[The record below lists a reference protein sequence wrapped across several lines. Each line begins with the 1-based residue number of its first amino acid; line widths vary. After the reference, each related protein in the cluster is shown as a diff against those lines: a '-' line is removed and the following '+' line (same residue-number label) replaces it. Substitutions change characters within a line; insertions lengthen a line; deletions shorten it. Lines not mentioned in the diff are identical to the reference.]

1 MVTDWPVSVF
11 KERNAPPDGA
21 PVAMTEVCAG
31 GSVVPPPE
39 RGRKADGDVASGVFE
54 GWTVGDR
61 GKKTPGG
68 GALAGSI
75 LALAGSRSAIGA
87 VTGDSGKKAV

>member
-1 MVTDWPVSVF
+1 MF

-21 PVAMTEVCAG
+21 PVAMTEGCAG

-39 RGRKADGDVASGVFE
+39 RGRKIDGDAASGVFE
-54 GWTVGDR
+54 DWTVGDR

-68 GALAGSI
+68 GALAGSR
-75 LALAGSRSAIGA
+75 LSMAA
-87 VTGDSGKKAV
+87 VTGGSGKKAV